1 MTVRKKKDQ
10 APVNSDDK
18 KIIAQLRL
26 TVAQLGV
33 ENLKL
38 KIGLLD
44 YQARDQEAAIPGL
57 KMELSNLI
65 ESESGG
71 PKI

>member
-10 APVNSDDK
+10 APINSDDK

-65 ESESGG
+65 ESEAGG
-71 PKI
+71 PQI

>member
-65 ESESGG
+65 ESEAGG
-71 PKI
+71 PQI